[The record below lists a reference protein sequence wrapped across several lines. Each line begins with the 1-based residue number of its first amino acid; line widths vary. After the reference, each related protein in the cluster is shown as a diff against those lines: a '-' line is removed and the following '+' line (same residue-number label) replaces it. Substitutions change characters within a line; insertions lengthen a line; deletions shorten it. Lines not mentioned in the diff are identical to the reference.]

1 MQDNIIFPSFFFLK
15 EISIT
20 KTVIKLRGFFYHLNL
35 PSASKAFSSPGLS
48 RPSHFLM
55 ESPGDNVDKP
65 FKFPAFFYAQLAIS
79 EFPNI
84 LTFKTR
90 LSAKPFIWKWV
101 LFAWEYSGGF
111 RPSDKGGGS
120 GHPDPE
126 IWRGWGAVSKKK
138 KNFGPPPKKKFR
150 PFGPPCGLKIRG
162 GGGGPPG
169 PLPWIHHW
177 NKRLFSDQWPPISP
191 CFGTEAW
198 SDSEMAHLL
207 IHFLLP

>member
-48 RPSHFLM
+48 RPAHFLM

-111 RPSDKGGGS
+111 RPSDKGGGAVIQTLRY
-120 GHPDPE
+120 G
-126 IWRGWGAVSKKK
+126 RGAVSKKK
-138 KNFGPPPKKKFR
+138 IRSPPPKKKFR
-150 PFGPPCGLKIRG
+150 PFGPPFGLKIRG
-162 GGGGPPG
+162 GVGPPG
-169 PLPWIHHW
+169 PLSWIRHW
-177 NKRLFSDQWPPISP
+177 NKRSFSDQWPPISP

-198 SDSEMAHLL
+198 SDSEMAY
-207 IHFLLP
+207 

>member
-1 MQDNIIFPSFFFLK
+1 MGYLVHRVMQDNIIFPSFFFLK

-90 LSAKPFIWKWV
+90 LSAKPFI
-101 LFAWEYSGGF
+101 
-111 RPSDKGGGS
+111 
-120 GHPDPE
+120 
-126 IWRGWGAVSKKK
+126 
-138 KNFGPPPKKKFR
+138 
-150 PFGPPCGLKIRG
+150 
-162 GGGGPPG
+162 
-169 PLPWIHHW
+169 
-177 NKRLFSDQWPPISP
+177 
-191 CFGTEAW
+191 
-198 SDSEMAHLL
+198 
-207 IHFLLP
+207 

>member
-48 RPSHFLM
+48 RPAHFLM

-126 IWRGWGAVSKKK
+126 IWEGGGLKK
-138 KNFGPPPKKKFR
+138 KNSLPPAKKKISAVR
-150 PFGPPCGLKIRG
+150 TSVWSKNKG
-162 GGGGPPG
+162 GGGWAPRTPLLDPP
-169 PLPWIHHW
+169 L
-177 NKRLFSDQWPPISP
+177 
-191 CFGTEAW
+191 E
-198 SDSEMAHLL
+198 
-207 IHFLLP
+207 

>member
-111 RPSDKGGGS
+111 RPSDKGGERSSRPWDMG
-120 GHPDPE
+120 
-126 IWRGWGAVSKKK
+126 RGGAVWKKKIRPPPKK
-138 KNFGPPPKKKFR
+138 KNFGR
-150 PFGPPCGLKIRG
+150 PDL
-162 GGGGPPG
+162 
-169 PLPWIHHW
+169 
-177 NKRLFSDQWPPISP
+177 RLV
-191 CFGTEAW
+191 
-198 SDSEMAHLL
+198 
-207 IHFLLP
+207 